1 MSEFLIYFEIGLR
14 HILNIGDYAPILFL
28 IALSSPYIFKDWK
41 KLLLLV
47 TIFTL
52 AHTFAM
58 FLAIY
63 GVIFIRTN
71 LMGILMLLTILF
83 TALFH
88 LFTVG
93 KSTKNESISVIGFLT
108 LFFGVIRGLGYANN
122 FKALLGAHPKKIAL
136 PILEAA
142 TGIEV
147 GQIVVVLVILILG
160 YIVQTVFRFSKRD
173 WTLVI
178 TAFVIGV
185 VLPMILENGIWFIK

>member
-14 HILNIGDYAPILFL
+14 HILNIVDYAPILFL

-93 KSTKNESISVIGFLT
+93 KSSKNESISVIGFLT
-108 LFFGVIRGLGYANN
+108 LFFGVIRGLGYANI
-122 FKALLGAHPKKIAL
+122 FKTILGAHPKKIAL